1 MIYFANAR
9 FLFLILLIP
18 FFFAGFR
25 LYRRMMKRKVSR
37 FGNFDMIE
45 RLMPLRSRYKGWVRV
60 ILFSIAWLFFAI
72 GLARPQIGVKLK
84 ESQSKGAEIMI
95 ALDVSNSMLAQD
107 YSPNRLERA
116 KLAISRLVDKLQGD
130 RIGLVVFAGQ
140 AFVQL
145 PITTDYV
152 SAKFF
157 LKSIST
163 ESVPVQ
169 GTALGEAINTCIR
182 SFSTEGQ
189 EGSNNKAIILITD
202 GENHEDDPIQAA
214 KDAAQFGIRVYTIGV
229 GSPDGKPI
237 PMGDG
242 GELLKD
248 REGNIVVTKLDEK
261 TLGEIAVAG
270 NGAYVAAGSSEFGL
284 NPIIKELKQLEE
296 QKFTSVV
303 FEEYDEQYMYFFAI
317 ALVFF
322 IMEFLVGSKRINRK
336 IFSVVVLIC
345 LGTATLSAQ
354 NVNTPRIDKKEV
366 RAGNRLFKKD
376 NFKEADVEYRKGLI
390 LDSTS
395 VVSKYNLGNT
405 LYRLGNYAEAERIYV
420 EMADSIAK
428 YTPQILWD
436 TEKETNPT
444 DLSNFYH
451 NMGNSYL
458 QQKKY
463 KEAADAYKSSLLRN
477 PSDSETRRNY
487 AYAKKMLEDQQ
498 NNQNQNQDQNQ
509 DQDKDQNKDQNKNQN
524 QDKDKNKDK
533 DQNKDQD
540 QNKDK
545 DKQEQ
550 NKDRN
555 KDNNKNNGDNN
566 KENNDSKSG
575 GQQPQDAKITPQAA
589 EQMLQAIQDKEN
601 DTKQKVD
608 KEKAKALRS
617 KQREKNW

>member
-1 MIYFANAR
+1 MIYFANAQ

-18 FFFAGFR
+18 FFLFGFWF
-25 LYRRMMKRKVSR
+25 YRRMMKKRVSK
-37 FGNFDMIE
+37 FGNFDMVDK
-45 RLMPLRSRYKGWVRV
+45 LMPLRSRWKGWVRV
-60 ILFSIAWLFFAI
+60 IIFSIAWLFFAI
-72 GLARPQIGVKLK
+72 GLSRPQIGVRLK

-140 AFVQL
+140 SFVQL

-163 ESVPVQ
+163 ESVPIQ
-169 GTALGEAINTCIR
+169 GTALGDAINTCIK
-182 SFSTEGQ
+182 SFSNEGQ
-189 EGSNNKAIILITD
+189 QGSNNKAIILITD
-202 GENHEDDPIQAA
+202 GENHEDDPVQAA

-237 PMGDG
+237 PVGDR

-248 REGNIVVTKLDEK
+248 REGNIVVTKLDES
-261 TLGEIAVAG
+261 TLESIAAAG
-270 NGAYVAAGSSEFGL
+270 NGAYVRAGTSEFGL
-284 NPIIKELKQLEE
+284 NPIIKELRQLDE

-317 ALVFF
+317 AMIFF
-322 IMEFLVGSKRINRK
+322 IMEFLVGSKRISRR
-336 IFSVVVLIC
+336 FFGVVILLFLC
-345 LGTATLSAQ
+345 TTAVSAQ
-354 NVNTPRIDKKEV
+354 NVNTPRTDKKEV
-366 RAGNRLFKKD
+366 RKGNRLFKKD

-390 LDSTS
+390 LDSAS

-405 LYRLGNYAEAERIYV
+405 LYRLGDYSGAEQQYAS
-420 EMADSIAK
+420 MADSIVK
-428 YTPQILWD
+428 YAPQIPWN
-436 TEKETNPT
+436 TEKATKAT
-444 DLSNFYH
+444 DVSNYYH
-451 NMGNSYL
+451 NLGNSYL

-463 KEAADAYKSSLLRN
+463 KEAVDAYKNSLLRN
-477 PSDSETRRNY
+477 PSDSLTRRNY
-487 AYAKKMLEDQQ
+487 AYARKMLEDQQ
-498 NNQNQNQDQNQ
+498 NNQNNQNNQNQDQNQ
-509 DQDKDQNKDQNKNQN
+509 DQNKDQNQDQNKDQQDKNKDNKDQDKDQQDKNKDNKEQNKDQNKDNKQDNKPQN
-524 QDKDKNKDK
+524 
-533 DQNKDQD
+533 
-540 QNKDK
+540 
-545 DKQEQ
+545 
-550 NKDRN
+550 
-555 KDNNKNNGDNN
+555 
-566 KENNDSKSG
+566 G
-575 GQQPQDAKITPQAA
+575 GQQPQDAKITPQTA

-608 KEKAKALRS
+608 KEKAKALKS